1 MIIFRY
7 ISREL
12 LSVTTAVCVVLLLVL
27 ISGRFVKYLANA
39 LSGEMDPEVIFAVI
53 GYRIPG
59 FLELTLPLAFFLA
72 VLLTF
77 GRLYV
82 ENEMSILKACG
93 FSERKLLSFTL
104 IVATFLSFIVGFLSL
119 YVTPVGIKKAEAIFT
134 IQEQKSELDRVTEK
148 TFYSLRGGKGITW
161 VNSISEDRELE
172 NVFMAATIEATETSE
187 GSLVLVVADSGRQTK
202 ASSDSDERYLTLEK
216 GYRVE
221 GIPGRY
227 DYQITYFDEYGTR
240 LAPPEELSE
249 DTATD
254 AMTTQALIN
263 SSKVEHQVALQ
274 WRFSIPVMM
283 FIVTLLAVPLS
294 RINPRSGRFARILPA
309 VLLYFSYLVSLNTL
323 RGAIEGGS
331 LPVGMTLIPVHLV
344 FLLLALVLIFSEK
357 IQLNLRRFRAF
368 TQRSSTS

>member
-1 MIIFRY
+1 MIIFLY

-82 ENEMSILKACG
+82 ENEMSILKGCG

-119 YVTPVGIKKAEAIFT
+119 YVTPVGIKKAETIFT

-148 TFYSLRGGKGITW
+148 TFYSLRGGKSITW

-172 NVFMAATIEATETSE
+172 NVFMTATIEATETSE
-187 GSLVLVVADSGRQTK
+187 GSLVIVIADIGRQTK
-202 ASSDSDERYLTLEK
+202 ASRDSDERYLTLEK

-274 WRFSIPVMM
+274 WRFSVPVMM

-323 RGAIEGGS
+323 RGAIEDES

-357 IQLNLRRFRAF
+357 IQLNLRRVKAF
-368 TQRSSTS
+368 THRSSTS

>member
-12 LSVTTAVCVVLLLVL
+12 LSVTTAVCIVLLLVL

-357 IQLNLRRFRAF
+357 ILLNLRRFRAF
-368 TQRSSTS
+368 TQRGSTS

>member
-119 YVTPVGIKKAEAIFT
+119 YVTPVGIKKAETIFT

-202 ASSDSDERYLTLEK
+202 ASRDSDERYLTLEK

-263 SSKVEHQVALQ
+263 SSKVEHQIALQ

-344 FLLLALVLIFSEK
+344 FLLLAVVLIFSEK
-357 IQLNLRRFRAF
+357 ILLNLRRFRAF
-368 TQRSSTS
+368 TQRGSTS

>member
-119 YVTPVGIKKAEAIFT
+119 YVTPVGIKKAETIFT

-357 IQLNLRRFRAF
+357 ILLNLRRFRAF
-368 TQRSSTS
+368 TQRGSTS

>member
-119 YVTPVGIKKAEAIFT
+119 YVTPVGIKKAETIFT

-202 ASSDSDERYLTLEK
+202 ASRDSDERYLTLEK

-323 RGAIEGGS
+323 RGAIEAGS
-331 LPVGMTLIPVHLV
+331 LPIGITLIPVHLV

-368 TQRSSTS
+368 THRSSTS

>member
-82 ENEMSILKACG
+82 ENEMSILKGCG

-119 YVTPVGIKKAEAIFT
+119 YVTPVGIKKAETIFT

-187 GSLVLVVADSGRQTK
+187 GSLVIVIADIGRQTK
-202 ASSDSDERYLTLEK
+202 ASRDSDERYLTLEK

-274 WRFSIPVMM
+274 WRFSVPVMM

-323 RGAIEGGS
+323 RGAIEDGS

-357 IQLNLRRFRAF
+357 IQLNLRRVKAF
-368 TQRSSTS
+368 THRSSTS

>member
-27 ISGRFVKYLANA
+27 VSGRFVKYLANA

-93 FSERKLLSFTL
+93 FSERKLLSYTL
-104 IVATFLSFIVGFLSL
+104 AVATFLSFIVGFLSL

-172 NVFMAATIEATETSE
+172 NVFMSATIEATETSE

-202 ASSDSDERYLTLEK
+202 ASRNSDERYLTLEK

-263 SSKVEHQVALQ
+263 SSKVEHQIALQ
-274 WRFSIPVMM
+274 WRFSIPIMM

-331 LPVGMTLIPVHLV
+331 LPIGMTLIPVHLV
-344 FLLLALVLIFSEK
+344 FLLLALVMIFSEK
-357 IQLNLRRFRAF
+357 IFLNLRRLRAF
-368 TQRSSTS
+368 NHRGSAS

>member
-82 ENEMSILKACG
+82 ENEMSILKGCG

-119 YVTPVGIKKAEAIFT
+119 YVTPVGIKKAETIFT

-148 TFYSLRGGKGITW
+148 TFYSLRGGKSITW

-172 NVFMAATIEATETSE
+172 NVFMTATIEATETSE
-187 GSLVLVVADSGRQTK
+187 GSLVIVIADSGRQTK
-202 ASSDSDERYLTLEK
+202 ASRDSDERYLTLEK

-274 WRFSIPVMM
+274 WRFSVPVMM

-323 RGAIEGGS
+323 RGAIEDES

-357 IQLNLRRFRAF
+357 IQLNLRRVRAF
-368 TQRSSTS
+368 THRSSTS

>member
-82 ENEMSILKACG
+82 ENEMSILKGCG

-119 YVTPVGIKKAEAIFT
+119 YVTPVGIKKAETIFT

-148 TFYSLRGGKGITW
+148 TFYSLRGGKSITW

-172 NVFMAATIEATETSE
+172 NVFMTATIEATETSE
-187 GSLVLVVADSGRQTK
+187 GSLVIVIADSGRQTK
-202 ASSDSDERYLTLEK
+202 ASRDSDERYLTLEK

-274 WRFSIPVMM
+274 WRFSVPVMM

-323 RGAIEGGS
+323 RGAIEDGS

-357 IQLNLRRFRAF
+357 IQLNLRRVRAF
-368 TQRSSTS
+368 THRSSTS

>member
-1 MIIFRY
+1 
-7 ISREL
+7 
-12 LSVTTAVCVVLLLVL
+12 
-27 ISGRFVKYLANA
+27 
-39 LSGEMDPEVIFAVI
+39 
-53 GYRIPG
+53 
-59 FLELTLPLAFFLA
+59 
-72 VLLTF
+72 
-77 GRLYV
+77 
-82 ENEMSILKACG
+82 
-93 FSERKLLSFTL
+93 
-104 IVATFLSFIVGFLSL
+104 
-119 YVTPVGIKKAEAIFT
+119 
-134 IQEQKSELDRVTEK
+134 
-148 TFYSLRGGKGITW
+148 
-161 VNSISEDRELE
+161 
-172 NVFMAATIEATETSE
+172 MAATIEATETSE

-202 ASSDSDERYLTLEK
+202 ASRDSDERYLTLEK

-331 LPVGMTLIPVHLV
+331 LPIGMTLIPVHLV

-357 IQLNLRRFRAF
+357 ILLNLRRFRAF
-368 TQRSSTS
+368 THRSSTS

>member
-82 ENEMSILKACG
+82 ENEMSILKGCG

-119 YVTPVGIKKAEAIFT
+119 YVTPVGIKKAETIFT

-148 TFYSLRGGKGITW
+148 TFYSLRGGKSITW

-172 NVFMAATIEATETSE
+172 NVFMTATIEATETSE
-187 GSLVLVVADSGRQTK
+187 GSLVIVIADSGRQTK
-202 ASSDSDERYLTLEK
+202 ASRDSDERYLTLEK

-274 WRFSIPVMM
+274 WRFSVPVMM

-323 RGAIEGGS
+323 RGAIEDGS

-357 IQLNLRRFRAF
+357 IQLNLRRVKAF
-368 TQRSSTS
+368 THRSSTS

>member
-82 ENEMSILKACG
+82 ENEMSILKGCG

-119 YVTPVGIKKAEAIFT
+119 YVTPVGIKKAETIFT

-187 GSLVLVVADSGRQTK
+187 GSLVIVIADIGRQTK
-202 ASSDSDERYLTLEK
+202 ASRDSDERYLTLEK

-274 WRFSIPVMM
+274 WRFSVPVMM

-323 RGAIEGGS
+323 RGAIEDGS

-357 IQLNLRRFRAF
+357 IQLNLRRVRAF
-368 TQRSSTS
+368 THRSSTS

>member
-82 ENEMSILKACG
+82 ENEMSILKGCG

-119 YVTPVGIKKAEAIFT
+119 YVTPVGIKKAETIFT

-187 GSLVLVVADSGRQTK
+187 GSLVIVIADSGRQTK
-202 ASSDSDERYLTLEK
+202 ASRDSDERYLTLEK

-274 WRFSIPVMM
+274 WRFSVPVMM

-323 RGAIEGGS
+323 RGAIEDGS

-357 IQLNLRRFRAF
+357 IQLNLRRVKAF
-368 TQRSSTS
+368 THRSSTS

>member
-119 YVTPVGIKKAEAIFT
+119 YVTPVGIKKAETIFT

-202 ASSDSDERYLTLEK
+202 ASRDSDERYLTLEK

-331 LPVGMTLIPVHLV
+331 LPIGMTLIPVHLV

-357 IQLNLRRFRAF
+357 ILLNLRRFRAF
-368 TQRSSTS
+368 TQRGSTS

>member
-119 YVTPVGIKKAEAIFT
+119 YVTPVGIKKAETIFT

-202 ASSDSDERYLTLEK
+202 ASRDSDERYLTLEK

-274 WRFSIPVMM
+274 WRFSIPVIM

-331 LPVGMTLIPVHLV
+331 LPIGMTLIPVHLV
-344 FLLLALVLIFSEK
+344 FLLLAVVLIFSEK
-357 IQLNLRRFRAF
+357 ILLNLRRFRAF
-368 TQRSSTS
+368 TQRGSTS

>member
-82 ENEMSILKACG
+82 ENEMSILKGCG

-119 YVTPVGIKKAEAIFT
+119 YVTPVGIKKAETIFT

-187 GSLVLVVADSGRQTK
+187 GSLVIVIADIGRQTK
-202 ASSDSDERYLTLEK
+202 ASRDSDERYLTLEK

-274 WRFSIPVMM
+274 WRFSVPVMM

-323 RGAIEGGS
+323 RGAIEDES

-357 IQLNLRRFRAF
+357 IQLNLRRVRAF
-368 TQRSSTS
+368 THRSSTS

>member
-82 ENEMSILKACG
+82 ENEMSILEGCG

-119 YVTPVGIKKAEAIFT
+119 YVTPVGIKKAETIFT

-148 TFYSLRGGKGITW
+148 TFYSLRGGKSITW

-187 GSLVLVVADSGRQTK
+187 GSLVIVIADSGRQTK
-202 ASSDSDERYLTLEK
+202 ASRDSDERYLTLEK

-274 WRFSIPVMM
+274 WRFSVPVMM

-323 RGAIEGGS
+323 RGAIEDGS

-357 IQLNLRRFRAF
+357 IQLNLRRVKAF
-368 TQRSSTS
+368 THRSSTS

>member
-82 ENEMSILKACG
+82 ENEMSILKGCG

-119 YVTPVGIKKAEAIFT
+119 YVTPVGIKKAETIFT

-148 TFYSLRGGKGITW
+148 TFYSLRGGKSITW

-187 GSLVLVVADSGRQTK
+187 GSLVIVIADSGRQTK
-202 ASSDSDERYLTLEK
+202 ASRDSDERYLTLEK

-274 WRFSIPVMM
+274 WRFSVPVMM

-323 RGAIEGGS
+323 RGAIEDGS

-357 IQLNLRRFRAF
+357 IQLNLRRVRAF
-368 TQRSSTS
+368 THRSSTS

>member
-119 YVTPVGIKKAEAIFT
+119 YVTPVGIKKAETIFT

-274 WRFSIPVMM
+274 WRFSIPVIM

>member
-82 ENEMSILKACG
+82 ENEMSILKGCG

-119 YVTPVGIKKAEAIFT
+119 YVTPVGIKKAETIFT

-148 TFYSLRGGKGITW
+148 TFYSLRGGKSITW

-187 GSLVLVVADSGRQTK
+187 GSLVIVIADSGRQTK
-202 ASSDSDERYLTLEK
+202 ASRDSDERYLTLEK

-274 WRFSIPVMM
+274 WRFSVPVMM

-323 RGAIEGGS
+323 RGAIEDES

-357 IQLNLRRFRAF
+357 IQLNLRRVKAF
-368 TQRSSTS
+368 THRSSTS

>member
-202 ASSDSDERYLTLEK
+202 ASRDSDERYLTLEK

-274 WRFSIPVMM
+274 WRFSIPVIM

-357 IQLNLRRFRAF
+357 ILLNLRRFRAF
-368 TQRSSTS
+368 TQRGSTS

>member
-82 ENEMSILKACG
+82 ENEMSILKGCG
-93 FSERKLLSFTL
+93 VSERKLLSFTL

-119 YVTPVGIKKAEAIFT
+119 YVTPVGIKKAETIFT

-148 TFYSLRGGKGITW
+148 TFYSLRGGKSITW

-172 NVFMAATIEATETSE
+172 NVFMTATIEATETSE
-187 GSLVLVVADSGRQTK
+187 GSLVIVIADSGRQTK
-202 ASSDSDERYLTLEK
+202 ASRDSDERYLTLEK

-274 WRFSIPVMM
+274 WRFSVPVMM

-323 RGAIEGGS
+323 RGAIEDGS

-357 IQLNLRRFRAF
+357 IQLNLRRVRAF
-368 TQRSSTS
+368 THRSSTS

>member
-119 YVTPVGIKKAEAIFT
+119 YVTPVGIKKAETIFT

-202 ASSDSDERYLTLEK
+202 ASRDSDERYLTLEK

-263 SSKVEHQVALQ
+263 SSKVEHQIALQ

-331 LPVGMTLIPVHLV
+331 LPIGITLIPVHLV

-368 TQRSSTS
+368 THRSSTS

>member
-331 LPVGMTLIPVHLV
+331 LPIGMTLIPVHLV

>member
-82 ENEMSILKACG
+82 ENEMSILKGCG

-119 YVTPVGIKKAEAIFT
+119 YVTPVGIKKAETIFT

-172 NVFMAATIEATETSE
+172 NVFMTATIEATETSE
-187 GSLVLVVADSGRQTK
+187 GSLVIVIADSGRQTK
-202 ASSDSDERYLTLEK
+202 ASRDSDERYLTLEK

-274 WRFSIPVMM
+274 WRFSVPVMM

-323 RGAIEGGS
+323 RGAIEDGS

-344 FLLLALVLIFSEK
+344 VLLLALVLIFSEK
-357 IQLNLRRFRAF
+357 IQLNLRRVRAF
-368 TQRSSTS
+368 THRSSTS

>member
-119 YVTPVGIKKAEAIFT
+119 YVTPVGIKKAETIFT

-202 ASSDSDERYLTLEK
+202 ASRDSDERYLTLEK

-263 SSKVEHQVALQ
+263 SSKVEHHIALQ

-331 LPVGMTLIPVHLV
+331 LPIGMTLIPVHLV
-344 FLLLALVLIFSEK
+344 FLLLAVVLIFSEK
-357 IQLNLRRFRAF
+357 ILLNLRRFRAF
-368 TQRSSTS
+368 TQRGSTS

>member
-93 FSERKLLSFTL
+93 FSERKLLSVTL

-119 YVTPVGIKKAEAIFT
+119 YVTPVGIKKAETIFT

-202 ASSDSDERYLTLEK
+202 ASRDSDERYLTLEK

-274 WRFSIPVMM
+274 WRFSIPVIM

-331 LPVGMTLIPVHLV
+331 LPIGMTLIPVHLV

-357 IQLNLRRFRAF
+357 ILLNLRRFRAF
-368 TQRSSTS
+368 TQRGSTS

>member
-82 ENEMSILKACG
+82 ENEMSILKGCG

-119 YVTPVGIKKAEAIFT
+119 YVTPVGIKKAETIFT

-187 GSLVLVVADSGRQTK
+187 GSLVIVIADSGRQTK
-202 ASSDSDERYLTLEK
+202 ASRDSDERYLTLEK

-274 WRFSIPVMM
+274 WRFSVPVMM

-323 RGAIEGGS
+323 RGAIEDES

-357 IQLNLRRFRAF
+357 IQLNLRRVRAF
-368 TQRSSTS
+368 THRSSTS

>member
-82 ENEMSILKACG
+82 ENEMSILKGCG

-119 YVTPVGIKKAEAIFT
+119 YVTPVGIKKAETIFT

-202 ASSDSDERYLTLEK
+202 ASRDSDERYLTLEK

-274 WRFSIPVMM
+274 WRFSVPVMM

-323 RGAIEGGS
+323 RGAIEDGS

-357 IQLNLRRFRAF
+357 IQLNLRRVKAF
-368 TQRSSTS
+368 THRSSTS

>member
-82 ENEMSILKACG
+82 ENEMSILKGCG

-119 YVTPVGIKKAEAIFT
+119 YVTPVGIKKAETIFT

-172 NVFMAATIEATETSE
+172 NVFMTATIEATETSE
-187 GSLVLVVADSGRQTK
+187 GSLVIVIADSGRQTK
-202 ASSDSDERYLTLEK
+202 ASRDSDERYLTLEK

-274 WRFSIPVMM
+274 WRFSVPVMM

-323 RGAIEGGS
+323 RGAIEDGS

-357 IQLNLRRFRAF
+357 IQLNLRRVRAF
-368 TQRSSTS
+368 THRSSTS

>member
-119 YVTPVGIKKAEAIFT
+119 YVTPVGIKKAETIFT

-202 ASSDSDERYLTLEK
+202 ASRDSDERYLTLEK

-357 IQLNLRRFRAF
+357 ILLNLRRFRAF
-368 TQRSSTS
+368 TQRGSTS

>member
-82 ENEMSILKACG
+82 ENEMSILKGCG

-119 YVTPVGIKKAEAIFT
+119 YVTPVGIKKAETIFT

-187 GSLVLVVADSGRQTK
+187 GSLVIVIADSGRQTK
-202 ASSDSDERYLTLEK
+202 ASRDSDERYLTLEK

-274 WRFSIPVMM
+274 WRFSVPVMM

-323 RGAIEGGS
+323 RGAIEDGS

-357 IQLNLRRFRAF
+357 IQLNLRRVRAF
-368 TQRSSTS
+368 THRSSTS

>member
-119 YVTPVGIKKAEAIFT
+119 YVTPVGIKKAETIFT

-202 ASSDSDERYLTLEK
+202 ASRDSDERYLTLEK

-274 WRFSIPVMM
+274 WRFSIPVIM

-357 IQLNLRRFRAF
+357 ILLNLRRFRAF
-368 TQRSSTS
+368 TQRGSTS

>member
-119 YVTPVGIKKAEAIFT
+119 YVTPVGIKKAETIFT

-202 ASSDSDERYLTLEK
+202 ASRDSDERYLTLEK

-331 LPVGMTLIPVHLV
+331 LPIGITLIPVHLV

-368 TQRSSTS
+368 THRSSTS